1 MGLTPKPT
9 SPAGKWLGF
18 VTAVW
23 MQSIGGIIYGF
34 SNYSDALKALMN
46 LTQLQLNNLSV
57 AKDVGLAFG
66 LLPGLASD
74 RIPSPLLLLIGALE
88 ALIGY
93 GVLWLVTA
101 KIINPLP
108 YWLMCVILGMAGNS
122 GTWMNTAVLV
132 PCMRNFRKN
141 RGPVSGILKGYMALS
156 TAILTDLCAALSSDN
171 PSTFLLMSA
180 VVPIPVCLAAAL
192 FLREIPPS
200 STPAEESEETR
211 YFGITNALAVILA
224 VYLLVY
230 DVTGTR
236 SSAVS
241 FLVAVV
247 LLILL
252 ASPLWIPI
260 YLAIKSLVP
269 SRSKSDSDNVEGY
282 NLVNEPL
289 LLGEESVEEAE
300 KKREMAAGATVAVEQ
315 TRRPVIGEDHTI
327 FEAFRTAEFWILFGS
342 FLCGVGTGLTVMNN
356 MGQIGQAV
364 GYGDVSIFVSLIS
377 IFGFFGRI
385 ISGTVSE
392 YFIKIAGTPRP
403 LWTAASQIVMAVGY
417 VIMAMA
423 LPGSLHVGSIF
434 VGVCYGVRYAIM
446 VSTASELFGLKYYG
460 LIYNILILNLPLG
473 SFLFSG
479 LLAGYFYDAQA
490 TSTAGGGNSCTGA
503 HCYRLVFVIMSIA
516 CIIGFSLDVLLVI
529 RTKNVYAK
537 IYASMA

>member
-9 SPAGKWLGF
+9 TPAGKWLGF

-23 MQSIGGIIYGF
+23 MQSISGFIYGF
-34 SNYSDALKALMN
+34 STYSDALKALMN

-57 AKDVGLAFG
+57 AKDVGVAFG

-108 YWLMCVILGMAGNS
+108 YWLMCVILGIAGNS

-132 PCMRNFRKN
+132 PCMRNFRRN
-141 RGPVSGILKGYMALS
+141 RGPVSGILKGYLALS
-156 TAILTDLCAALSSDN
+156 TAILTDLCAALSSDD

-180 VVPIPVCLAAAL
+180 VVPLPVCLAAAL

-200 STPAEESEETR
+200 STPAEESEESR

-230 DVTGTR
+230 DVTGTH
-236 SSAVS
+236 SSTVS
-241 FLVAVV
+241 FLFAVV

-252 ASPLWIPI
+252 ASPLWIPL
-260 YLAIKSLVP
+260 YLVIKSLVP
-269 SRSKSDSDNVEGY
+269 SRSESDSDNVEGY

-289 LLGEESVEEAE
+289 LSGEESVEQAE
-300 KKREMAAGATVAVEQ
+300 KKWDTVAVE
-315 TRRPVIGEDHTI
+315 RRRPPVIGEDHTI
-327 FEAFRTAEFWILFGS
+327 FEAFRTVEFWILFGS

-356 MGQIGQAV
+356 MGQIGQAL
-364 GYGDVSIFVSLIS
+364 GYGDVSIFVSLI
-377 IFGFFGRI
+377 
-385 ISGTVSE
+385 T
-392 YFIKIAGTPRP
+392 GTPRP

-423 LPGSLHVGSIF
+423 LPGSLYVGSIL

-446 VSTASELFGLKYYG
+446 IPTASELFGLKYFG

-479 LLAGYFYDAQA
+479 LLAGYLYDAQA

-516 CIIGFSLDVLLVI
+516 SIIGFSLDVLLVI